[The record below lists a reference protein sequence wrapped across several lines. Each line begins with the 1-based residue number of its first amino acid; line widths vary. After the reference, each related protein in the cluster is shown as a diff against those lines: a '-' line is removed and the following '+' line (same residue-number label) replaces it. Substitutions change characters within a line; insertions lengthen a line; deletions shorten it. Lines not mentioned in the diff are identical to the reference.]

1 VTSGP
6 AGIGSAAATAAAAAA
21 AAAASGGALHDTPM
35 HKGQPRPPQ
44 HDPLSPPHRPPA
56 PMVALDM
63 SLDQTAFRADECAR
77 VRAAGATVR
86 TLQQLLGTKVSR
98 LSA

>member
-1 VTSGP
+1 V
-6 AGIGSAAATAAAAAA
+6 AGLNSAAV
-21 AAAASGGALHDTPM
+21 SQGIPSQQQQQQQQ
-35 HKGQPRPPQ
+35 QPLTSQQVPP
-44 HDPLSPPHRPPA
+44 P

-86 TLQQLLGTKVSR
+86 TLQQLLGTKVSEKVCVQGAA
-98 LSA
+98 LVQ